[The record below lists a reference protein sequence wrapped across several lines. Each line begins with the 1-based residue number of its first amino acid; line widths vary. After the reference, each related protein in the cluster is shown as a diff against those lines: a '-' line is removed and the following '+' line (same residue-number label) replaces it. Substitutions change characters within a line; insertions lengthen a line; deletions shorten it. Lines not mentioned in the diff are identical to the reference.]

1 MRVEVQYSVKKCIST
16 YIIKRWSVYAFSWTY
31 ISCLKRMPKK
41 PVALVTARK
50 PSYLES
56 SGRKQKTKK
65 HKKNNF
71 SLYPEFYMF

>member
-1 MRVEVQYSVKKCIST
+1 
-16 YIIKRWSVYAFSWTY
+16 
-31 ISCLKRMPKK
+31 MPKK

-71 SLYPEFYMF
+71 SLYPEFYMFWILNHLRAVPIP